1 MNTATATIE
10 NNVID
15 RTTALDYAFL
25 LTHDRRNPEGSLSA
39 CLGTKVIRR
48 TSTGIMFDIH
58 GAAHRVSHC
67 SLDYNAGLDLFELS
81 FYRAGKAGGFDL
93 VETFTALFND
103 QIKAVFEDYTGLV
116 TSVPRCLGFI
126 N

>member
-10 NNVID
+10 ENVID
-15 RTTALDYAFL
+15 RTTALEYAFL

-48 TSTGIMFDIH
+48 TETGIKFDLH
-58 GAAHRVSHC
+58 GAAHRVTHC
-67 SLDYNAGLDLFELS
+67 ALDYKAGLDLFELS
-81 FYRAGKAGGFDL
+81 FYRGDKL
-93 VETFTALFND
+93 VECFSFLYND
-103 QIKAVFEDYTGLV
+103 QIRPMFEEYTGLV